1 MLPGVT
7 AQHLYGGMLVV
18 CAIVMVGASWSFYDT
33 DGPLPEPDK
42 SKLAEL
48 DKDNVVA
55 GLRADSEHFKGLVTE
70 AAKKYKLEK
79 FDYQALKKG
88 TPLVTEFSGDQEI
101 KKKAPLETD
110 HLKLQILTKQVEV
123 GEEGNQLRM
132 PHLVLSITN
141 KTDKYLAYMV
151 TTKVEGECRK
161 SGFLAHNAIALK
173 PQEEL
178 LRTEC
183 LPRKKAAVHVTRVSL
198 MEISPLGYYFVSRLD
213 PQNLQYD
220 ARTYEGHLQNPHFS
234 QCKISLPW
242 RRVQAAIKGG
252 AKWYDIVDYYSRHTC
267 DEYSFF
273 AKYRHTDKGP
283 ESLPVMP
290 ESP

>member
-7 AQHLYGGMLVV
+7 TQHLYGGMIAV
-18 CAIVMVGASWSFYDT
+18 CALVMIGGSWSFYDIA
-33 DGPLPEPDK
+33 GPLPPPDTSRLVDPNK
-42 SKLAEL
+42 
-48 DKDNVVA
+48 DKVVA

-79 FDYQALKKG
+79 FDYQTLKKG
-88 TPLVTEFSGDQEI
+88 NLLVTEFSGDQEL

-123 GEEGNQLRM
+123 GEEGNSLRM

-141 KTDKYLAYMV
+141 KTDKHLAYMV
-151 TTKVEGECRK
+151 TTKVAGECRK

-183 LPRKKAAVHVTRVSL
+183 LPRKKATLHVTRVSV

-213 PQNLQYD
+213 PQKLQYEV
-220 ARTYEGHLQNPHFS
+220 RTYEGHLQNPHFS

-242 RRVQAAIKGG
+242 RRVQAALRGG
-252 AKWYDIVDYYSRHTC
+252 AKWYDIIDYYSRHTC
-267 DEYSFF
+267 DEYSYF
-273 AKYRHTDKGP
+273 AEYRRTDDGP
-283 ESLPVMP
+283 KSLPVLP
-290 ESP
+290 DTP